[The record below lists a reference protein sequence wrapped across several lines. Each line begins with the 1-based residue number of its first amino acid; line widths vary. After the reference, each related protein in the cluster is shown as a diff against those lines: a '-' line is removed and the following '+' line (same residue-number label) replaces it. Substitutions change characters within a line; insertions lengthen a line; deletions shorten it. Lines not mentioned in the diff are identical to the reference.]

1 MFLVLLIIYPLSDF
15 HNSKWQTQASVCENE
30 KKNDTIG
37 KTMYSDVFGVADNES
52 IVRFLEFEMACSFSV
67 DLFVSNFWCSV
78 FVSTFRRVDLFV
90 STFRR
95 VEFFVSTFRRVE
107 FFVSTFRRVEFLVS
121 TFRRVRLISVQ
132 YEKLSS
138 TI

>member
-1 MFLVLLIIYPLSDF
+1 MLLIIYPLSDF
-15 HNSKWQTQASVCENE
+15 HNFKWQIQASVRENE

-37 KTMYSDVFGVADNES
+37 KNMYSEVFGVADNES

-67 DLFVSNFWCSV
+67 DLFVSNVWCRV

-95 VEFFVSTFRRVE
+95 VEFFVSTFRRVG
-107 FFVSTFRRVEFLVS
+107 FFVSTFQRAEFLMS
-121 TFRRVRLISVQ
+121 NFRRVRLISVQ
-132 YEKLSS
+132 YEQL
-138 TI
+138 